1 MKIEATS
8 SGGFAGLTEQ
18 YEIDTQASASGAA
31 LEAALTESGFF
42 EAEAETGAIGAD
54 LPHWRITVTAD
65 GRQHTL
71 SLVEDGT
78 SARWQNLLA
87 LIRAAK

>member
-8 SGGFAGLTEQ
+8 SGGFAGLSEH

-31 LEAALTESGFF
+31 LEAALAESGFF
-42 EAEAETGAIGAD
+42 TAPAGTEAIGAD
-54 LPHWRITVTAD
+54 P
-65 GRQHTL
+65 
-71 SLVEDGT
+71 
-78 SARWQNLLA
+78 RWQNLLA

>member
-8 SGGFAGLTEQ
+8 SGGFAGLIEH
-18 YEIDTQASASGAA
+18 YEVDTQASASGAA
-31 LEAALTESGFF
+31 LVAALNESGFF
-42 EAEAETGAIGAD
+42 EAEAETEAIGAD

-78 SARWQNLLA
+78 SRRWQNLLA
-87 LIRAAK
+87 LIRAAT